1 MENRRDSP
9 TTQRNAEA
17 RKARERVYVNYL
29 RDAQLYQFY
38 PSSACHAETAKLQ
51 PDARKFVMSTLT
63 DNMITNY
70 NKTNSGLGLLH
81 VPGGGISD

>member
-1 MENRRDSP
+1 VRFFEFQICALREFHEAIIKFTEMIS
-9 TTQRNAEA
+9 NATY
-17 RKARERVYVNYL
+17 RYSY
-29 RDAQLYQFY
+29 
-38 PSSACHAETAKLQ
+38 
-51 PDARKFVMSTLT
+51 